1 MAIVSGTYLTYSSI
15 GNREDL
21 SDVIYNISPEET
33 PFMSGAGRGK
43 AKATFHEWQIDS
55 LAAAVSTNQV
65 IEGDE
70 ATFATPTATTRLG
83 NRLQISRKTLI
94 LSDTQEVIDKAGR
107 KSEEA
112 YQLAKRSAELK
123 LDMEKQSLEN
133 IASVSGDSTTARV
146 TAGLGAFVKTNDS
159 VGAGGASPVY
169 TSEPNAARTD
179 GTQRDLTEALLKTVI
194 QSVWTAGGTPKVLM
208 VGPFNKTVVS
218 DSTAFPGIA
227 QITYNLNS
235 PKMAAVIGA
244 VSVYVSDFGTLSVVP
259 NRHQRERDAWVLD
272 FDFVSFV
279 YLRPFKKVS
288 LAKTGDAEKKMLIVE
303 WGLKVHNEAALGLV
317 ADLNVS

>member
-43 AKATFHEWQIDS
+43 AKATFHEWQVDS

-70 ATFATPTATTRLG
+70 ATFSTPSATTRLG

-123 LDMEKQSLEN
+123 LDMEKQALEN

-159 VGAGGASPVY
+159 FGAGGASPVY
-169 TSEPNAARTD
+169 TSEPTAARTD
-179 GTQRDLTEALLKTVI
+179 GTQRAFTETLLKTVI
-194 QSVWTAGGTPKVLM
+194 QSVWSAGGNPKVLM
-208 VGPFNKTVVS
+208 VGPFNKTEFS
-218 DSTAFPGIA
+218 AFAGIA
-227 QITYNLNS
+227 DRVYNINS
-235 PKMAAVIGA
+235 PKMAATIGA
-244 VSVYVSDFGTLSVVP
+244 VSVYVSDFGTLDVVP
-259 NRHQRERDAWVLD
+259 NRHQRERDAWILD

-317 ADLNVS
+317 ADLDVA

>member
-21 SDVIYNISPEET
+21 TDAIYNISPEET
-33 PFMSGAGRGK
+33 PFMSGAGRGG

-70 ATFATPTATTRLG
+70 ATFSTPAATTRIG

-94 LSDTQEVIDKAGR
+94 LSDTEEVINKAGR

-133 IASVSGDSTTARV
+133 LASVSGNSTTARV

-159 VGAGGASPVY
+159 FGAGGASPVY
-169 TSEPNAARTD
+169 TTEPTAARTD
-179 GTQRDLTEALLKTVI
+179 GTQRAFTEALLKAVI
-194 QSVWTAGGTPKVLM
+194 QLVYTAGGKPKVLM

-218 DSTAFPGIA
+218 NATAFPGIA

-235 PKMAAVIGA
+235 PKVAAVIGA
-244 VSVYVSDFGTLSVVP
+244 VSVYVSDFGTLDVVP
-259 NRHQRERDAWVLD
+259 NRQQRERDAWILD
-272 FDFVSFV
+272 FEFVSFV
-279 YLRPFKKVS
+279 YLISNGALSRRSHWRRPATRRRKC
-288 LAKTGDAEKKMLIVE
+288 
-303 WGLKVHNEAALGLV
+303 
-317 ADLNVS
+317 

>member
-43 AKATFHEWQIDS
+43 AMATFHEWQVDS

-65 IEGDE
+65 VEGDE
-70 ATFATPTATTRLG
+70 ATFSTPAATTRLG

-94 LSDTQEVIDKAGR
+94 LSDTEEVINKAGR

-123 LDMEKQSLEN
+123 LDMEKQVLEN
-133 IASVSGDSTTARV
+133 IASVAGNSTTARV

-159 VGAGGASPVY
+159 FGAGGASPVY

-179 GTQRDLTEALLKTVI
+179 GTQRAFTETILKGDI
-194 QSVWTAGGTPKVLM
+194 QKVWTSGGNPKVLM

-218 DSTAFPGIA
+218 GFVGIA

-235 PKMAAVIGA
+235 PKKAAVIGA
-244 VSVYVSDFGTLSVVP
+244 VSVYVSDFGTLDVVP
-259 NRHQRERDAWVLD
+259 NRNQRERDAWILD
-272 FDFVSFV
+272 FDFVSLV

-303 WGLKVHNEAALGLV
+303 FGLKVHNEAALGLS
-317 ADLNVS
+317 ADLNTA

>member
-21 SDVIYNISPEET
+21 TDVIYNISPEET

-43 AKATFHEWQIDS
+43 AKATFHEWQIDA

-65 IEGDE
+65 VEGDE
-70 ATFATPTATTRLG
+70 ATFSAPSPTTRLG

-133 IASVSGDSTTARV
+133 IASVGGDSTTARV
-146 TAGLGAFVKTNDS
+146 TAGLGAFVKTNTDHE
-159 VGAGGASPVY
+159 AGGSDPSY
-169 TSEPNAARTD
+169 TSEPTDPRDD
-179 GTQRDLTEALLKTVI
+179 GTPRSFTETILKNVI
-194 QSVWTAGGTPKVLM
+194 QQVWTSGGNPKVLM

-218 DSTAFPGIA
+218 GFAGIA

-235 PKMAAVIGA
+235 PKKAAVIGA
-244 VSVYVSDFGTLSVVP
+244 VSVYVSDFGTLDVVP
-259 NRHQRERDAWVLD
+259 NRHQRERDGWVLD

-303 WGLKVHNEAALGLV
+303 WGLKVHNEAALGLA
-317 ADLNVS
+317 ADLDNS